1 MDCSSEQFEIEVALG
16 EVKGIDS
23 LSFNLSKRTLT
34 LVGRPECLAVGQA
47 AIRKLGYSVEII
59 TNGVS
64 AATNHAMSWQ
74 RLLLSLL
81 FAVLAEMM
89 ELFSSDATV
98 EKLLIVVLSLSAILL
113 AGLPVYF
120 KGMSALRRSK
130 LNMNSLM
137 SVAVTGA
144 CLIGYWPEAGMVMSL
159 FSIAEELEFRA
170 ASRARNAI
178 AKLGEL
184 APDFAMVKAIDG
196 RWNNRAVS
204 TIGVGDFVRVDAG
217 DRVPLDGILQEGR
230 SSVDQSSVTGESLPV
245 EKSVGDQV
253 FAGTVN
259 TTGAFVFQVSSIESE
274 STIARIIRAVED
286 AQSAR
291 APIQRFVD
299 RFAARYTPAVFVL
312 AIAVAVLSPIL
323 FGVSVLNAIYRAL
336 VLLVIACPCALV
348 IATPITLVS
357 GLTAAARQGIVIKGG
372 LFLEQIPRLQTMAFD
387 KTGTLTTGQPAL
399 VEFRPLTE
407 SVSLIQLK
415 QWCASL
421 ADRSKHPVSR
431 AIATGLSLEATRMED
446 FEAKIGQGL
455 MALIEDR
462 RLYLGNRR
470 WLESLVRIDSETERL
485 ISRHEQ
491 AGRSISLLTDDHQL
505 LALLAV
511 ADQPRATS
519 ARAIDRLHQLRIKTV
534 MLSGDNRVS
543 AELIAMKLG
552 VDQVFSD
559 LLPEMKLQALQKL
572 QSEAPTG
579 MVGDGINDAPALAGA
594 QVGFA
599 MGAAGTDA
607 AMEAADIV
615 IMDDDPLRLADVV
628 QISRKTLQ
636 ILWQNIILIALIKSI
651 FLVMALFGFA
661 TMWQAVFADM
671 GTSLIVIFN
680 SLRLLAPVQ
689 SHRVLSA
696 S

>member
-23 LSFNLSKRTLT
+23 LSFNLSERTLT

-120 KGMSALRRSK
+120 KGMSALRRIK

-159 FSIAEELEFRA
+159 FSIAEELELRA

-217 DRVPLDGILQEGR
+217 DRIPLDGILQEGR

-274 STIARIIRAVED
+274 SMIARIIRAVED

-387 KTGTLTTGQPAL
+387 KTGTLTTGQPTL
-399 VEFRPLTE
+399 VEFCPLTE
-407 SVSLIQLK
+407 SVSLIELK

-421 ADRSKHPVSR
+421 AGRSKHPVSR
-431 AIATGLSLEATRMED
+431 AIATGLSLEAIRMED

-519 ARAIDRLHQLRIKTV
+519 ARAIDRLHQLKIKTV

-543 AELIAMKLG
+543 AELIAMKIG

-572 QSEAPTG
+572 QSEALTG

-607 AMEAADIV
+607 AMEAADVV

-636 ILWQNIILIALIKSI
+636 ILWQNIFLIALIKST
-651 FLVMALFGFA
+651 FLLMALFGFA

-689 SHRVLSA
+689 PHKLLSA

>member
-34 LVGRPECLAVGQA
+34 LVGRPECLAAGQA
-47 AIRKLGYSVEII
+47 AIQKIGYSVEII
-59 TNGVS
+59 TNGGS

-178 AKLGEL
+178 AKLDEL

-196 RWNNRAVS
+196 TWNNRAVS

-399 VEFRPLTE
+399 VEFCPLTE
-407 SVSLIQLK
+407 SVSLIELK

-421 ADRSKHPVSR
+421 AGRSKHPVSR
-431 AIATGLSLEATRMED
+431 AIATGLSLEAIRMED

-470 WLESLVRIDSETERL
+470 WLESFVSIDSKTERL

-491 AGRSISLLTDDHQL
+491 AGHSISLLADDHQL

-519 ARAIDRLHQLRIKTV
+519 ARAIDRLHQLKIKTV

-607 AMEAADIV
+607 AMEAADVV

-636 ILWQNIILIALIKSI
+636 ILWQNIILIALIKI
-651 FLVMALFGFA
+651 AFLVMALFGFA

-671 GTSLIVIFN
+671 GTSLIVIFH

-689 SHRVLSA
+689 PHKLLSA